1 MRGAPQGARATAMRS
16 ERRGTPTPASRAS
29 DRIEN
34 GDGNLRKSLA
44 RVLEKVRSTGTRPK
58 GARKGVTSL
67 LRGVGDVTGRT
78 IYGDR
83 PLRFRRLTVP
93 DPDMPSITD
102 PSAFDS
108 AFKIRIAQLLNT
120 RRDAKVLVERRYAG
134 RGYQIP
140 VVKHDPNLMSF
151 LAYDE
156 GQIVGTVSVRLDV
169 KKRRVSAHDLYP
181 DEIDRLCQDGW
192 RICEFTQ
199 LAVDTAVASKPV
211 LATLFHTAYLYA
223 SVVRGYSYLVI
234 EVNPRH
240 APFYARALKFQPIGP
255 VRTNKRVNA
264 PAVLLGVPLATI
276 ADGVERYA
284 GKPETEEGRGT
295 LFRFGFPA
303 NEQEGVLN
311 RLRDLVASS
320 QKKL

>member
-1 MRGAPQGARATAMRS
+1 MRKP
-16 ERRGTPTPASRAS
+16 
-29 DRIEN
+29 
-34 GDGNLRKSLA
+34 LA
-44 RVLEKVRSTGTRPK
+44 RVLEKVRSTGTQLKRPK
-58 GARKGVTSL
+58 KGVASL

-108 AFKIRIAQLLNT
+108 AFKIRIAQLMNT

-140 VVKHDPNLMSF
+140 VVKQDPNLMSF

-156 GQIVGTVSVRLDV
+156 GQIVGTVSVRLDT

-181 DEIDRLCQDGW
+181 EEIDQLCAGGW

-223 SVVRGYSYLVI
+223 SVVRGYTYLVI

-240 APFYARALKFQPIGP
+240 AAFYGKALRFEPIGP
-255 VRTNKRVNA
+255 VRTNRRVNA

-276 ADGVERYA
+276 ADGIERHA
-284 GKPETEEGRGT
+284 GRADASADNRGT
-295 LFRFGFPA
+295 LFRFGFPS
-303 NEQEGVLN
+303 NEQQGVLN
-311 RLRDLVASS
+311 RLRDLVESER
-320 QKKL
+320 K

>member
-1 MRGAPQGARATAMRS
+1 V
-16 ERRGTPTPASRAS
+16 
-29 DRIEN
+29 I
-34 GDGNLRKSLA
+34 
-44 RVLEKVRSTGTRPK
+44 EKVRGSGTTPK
-58 GARKGVTSL
+58 RARKGVASL
-67 LRGVGDVTGRT
+67 LRGMNDVTGRT

-83 PLRFRRLTVP
+83 PLRFRRLTMP

-156 GQIVGTVSVRLDV
+156 GQIVGTVSVRLDS

-181 DEIDRLCQDGW
+181 EQIDELHADGW

-199 LAVDTAVASKPV
+199 LAVDTEVASKPV

-240 APFYARALKFQPIGP
+240 APFYARALRFEAIGP
-255 VRTNKRVNA
+255 VRTNRRVNA

-276 ADGVERYA
+276 AEAIDRHA
-284 GKPETEEGRGT
+284 GKPDIGEARGT

-311 RLRDLVASS
+311 RLRDLVETT
-320 QKKL
+320 QKPKR

>member
-1 MRGAPQGARATAMRS
+1 
-16 ERRGTPTPASRAS
+16 
-29 DRIEN
+29 
-34 GDGNLRKSLA
+34 LRKSLA
-44 RVLEKVRSTGTRPK
+44 KVLEKVRSTGAQPK
-58 GARKGVTSL
+58 RARKGVASL

-83 PLRFRRLTVP
+83 PLRFRRLSMP

-156 GQIVGTVSVRLDV
+156 GQIVGTVSVRLDS

-181 DEIDRLCQDGW
+181 KEIDRLEAEGW

-223 SVVRGYSYLVI
+223 QVVRGYTYLVI

-240 APFYARALKFQPIGP
+240 AGFYARALRFAPIGP

-276 ADGVERYA
+276 AEGIERYA
-284 GKPETEEGRGT
+284 GKDEAPEGHGT
-295 LFRFGFPA
+295 LFRFGFPS

-311 RLRDLVASS
+311 RLRDLVES
-320 QKKL
+320 QKAR